1 MNNHKELNGLYEQCN
16 RFIGKILTEEDN
28 TISIKFGVTVN
39 QFENGE
45 YRVRRNDVN
54 MLYFN
59 ILDSLL
65 PKDGMKDLYEI
76 RSFIRANDRDGF
88 FIKKIENIV
97 DTLSNGNSN
106 Y

>member
-1 MNNHKELNGLYEQCN
+1 MNNHKHSNRLYEQCN
-16 RFIGKILTEEDN
+16 RFIGKILTKEND
-28 TISIKFGVTVN
+28 TISIKFGVRIK
-39 QFENGE
+39 QLEDE
-45 YRVRRNDVN
+45 ERRVRRNDVN

-65 PKDGMKDLYEI
+65 PEDGMKDLYEI
-76 RSFIRANDRDGF
+76 RSFIRTNDKDGF
-88 FIKKIENIV
+88 FTQKIEKII